1 MGLSCFG
8 NPGFSGFRAVGVSRR
23 RLPRRAAPPAGGSPG
38 ERLPRRRVSTA
49 AGFHGGGFPRRRRCL
64 PLRGKVRAAPG
75 VNVLGLPFSRR
86 RAPSCRKRV
95 FRAEKGSASTA
106 SDTHGAHPARR
117 KDAAAPCV
125 RCLARRA
132 RGAAGV
138 RVRRCLPCGQKRCR
152 AARRIM
158 AYHEKEHAPERFPHQ
173 KTFPTRRGTGK
184 RASPRKGR
192 SFPARRQFHVLPMSL
207 SPQETDIC
215 AISQTKRAPF
225 PCKTFHIYPSAANAA
240 FYKARLPATAFRGE
254 HPARAQAQLS
264 IPCKIPAFHPSHRRL
279 IPQPSRREN
288 GGLCPRPL
296 KGPDP

>member
-1 MGLSCFG
+1 M
-8 NPGFSGFRAVGVSRR
+8 
-23 RLPRRAAPPAGGSPG
+23 
-38 ERLPRRRVSTA
+38 
-49 AGFHGGGFPRRRRCL
+49 
-64 PLRGKVRAAPG
+64 
-75 VNVLGLPFSRR
+75 GLPFSRR

-158 AYHEKEHAPERFPHQ
+158 AYHEREHVPERFPHQ

-184 RASPRKGR
+184 RASPRKGQ
-192 SFPARRQFHVLPMSL
+192 SFPARRQLHVLPMSL

-240 FYKARLPATAFRGE
+240 FYKARLPAPAFRCE

>member
-1 MGLSCFG
+1 M
-8 NPGFSGFRAVGVSRR
+8 
-23 RLPRRAAPPAGGSPG
+23 
-38 ERLPRRRVSTA
+38 
-49 AGFHGGGFPRRRRCL
+49 
-64 PLRGKVRAAPG
+64 
-75 VNVLGLPFSRR
+75 GLPFSRR

-152 AARRIM
+152 AAPRIM

-184 RASPRKGR
+184 RASPRKGQ

-288 GGLCPRPL
+288 GGLCPHPL